1 MRDRPTPEE
10 LLKGARAVLDR
21 DIAPSLEGGRRFAA
35 ILVSR
40 AMAVAGRAIVNGDA
54 PLRAEARRLAA
65 LLDQQLTADLEPE
78 TLSAALMN
86 LNRLLAD
93 RIRKGGFDAG
103 AARQRVFDHL
113 CQVTRDKLAESNP
126 KYFEQGKAA

>member
-1 MRDRPTPEE
+1 MRDRPAPEE

-21 DIAPSLEGGRRFAA
+21 DIAPSLEGQRRFAA

-40 AMAVAGRAIVNGDA
+40 AMGVAGRAIANGDA

-65 LLDQQLTADLEPE
+65 LLDHRLAAELAPE
-78 TLSAALMN
+78 ALSVALMD
-86 LNRLLAD
+86 LNRLVAD

-103 AARQRVFDHL
+103 ADRQRVFDHL
-113 CQVTRDKLAESNP
+113 RQVTRDKLAESNP
-126 KYFEQGKAA
+126 RYFEQGKAG

>member
-21 DIAPSLEGGRRFAA
+21 DITPTLEGRRRFAA

-40 AMAVAGRAIVNGDA
+40 AMAVAGRAIANADA
-54 PLRAEARRLAA
+54 PLRAEARSLAA
-65 LLDQQLTADLEPE
+65 LLEQELTANLEPE
-78 TLSAALMN
+78 AVAATLMN

-93 RIRKGGFDAG
+93 RIRTGRFDAG
-103 AARQRVFDHL
+103 ADRQRLFDHL
-113 CQVTRDKLAESNP
+113 RRVTLDKLAESNP